1 MDNQQQNNRP
11 GTNYPYIVKHM
22 YLCKHAPYYELISLN
37 GWLFTGETA
46 PRLKHDFSM
55 DPKELDP
62 NIKVFFTRVEERC
75 PTCSFHEEAEY
86 TTDRVKKGESDM
98 EKEKGKE
105 KKERKDGFTK
115 ALDDYKKVMGK

>member
-22 YLCKHAPYYELISLN
+22 YLCKHVPYYELISLN

-62 NIKVFFTRVEERC
+62 SINMFFTRVEERC
-75 PTCSFHEEAEY
+75 PTCSFHDEAEY
-86 TTDRVKKGESDM
+86 TTDRVKKGDSDM
-98 EKEKGKE
+98 EKG
-105 KKERKDGFTK
+105 KERKDRFTK